1 MTGNKRAVIVLQDR
15 DLRFLEELG
24 TMRVVNR
31 EQASE
36 VAGFHSTTRVNTRLL
51 ALTRAGLLKRVF
63 IGSNEAAY
71 MLSGSPV
78 QNAGTLPAILF
89 ARHQLA
95 INSVYLI
102 IRHRPIPLPGTR
114 SVRWVRFEEPISK
127 TVALIPDA
135 YFELDASGTLRCMFL
150 EVDLG
155 TEALTA
161 WRHKT
166 QGYLQLALS
175 GEFQKA
181 FGQPQFRVLVIADSE
196 RRLNNIRSTVAK
208 RTDKIFRFATFES
221 IDRDGFWT
229 SIWLRP
235 AGDQRSPLI

>member
-1 MTGNKRAVIVLQDR
+1 MTGSKRPVIVLQDR
-15 DLRFLEELG
+15 DRCLLEELG

-31 EQASE
+31 EQAKI

-51 ALTRAGLLKRVF
+51 ALTRAGLLRRVF

-71 MLSGSPV
+71 MLSGTPL

-102 IRHRPIPLPGTR
+102 VKHQPIPLPC
-114 SVRWVRFEEPISK
+114 VRLLRWARLDEPISK
-127 TVALIPDA
+127 TVPLIPDA
-135 YFELDASGTLRCMFL
+135 YFELDASGILRALFL

-155 TEALTA
+155 TEALPV

-166 QGYLQLALS
+166 QLYIQLALS
-175 GEFQKA
+175 GDFQKT
-181 FGQPQFRVLVIADSE
+181 FGRPQFRVLVVANTD
-196 RRLNNIRSTVAK
+196 RRLSNIRSMVAK
-208 RTDKIFRFATFES
+208 VTDKIFRFTTLGS
-221 IDRDGFWT
+221 IHRDGFWV

-235 AGDQRSPLI
+235 VGDQRSPLI